1 MYDNKVGNL
10 FVGESPWRG
19 IQSMLTDT
27 EILEAI
33 RRKRENVEWVSG
45 AASKLRE
52 KYGGRYVAVK
62 DRKVIDVDE
71 NFEVLLARVRK
82 RADASSI
89 TIEYVTEAEYLW
101 IL

>member
-1 MYDNKVGNL
+1 
-10 FVGESPWRG
+10 
-19 IQSMLTDT
+19 MLTDT

-33 RRKRENVEWVSG
+33 RRKRENVEWVNG
-45 AASKLRE
+45 AAPKLRE

-71 NFEVLLARVRK
+71 KFDALLARIRE
-82 RADASSI
+82 RDDASSV